1 MCVLFYL
8 YVLMIGNNSQIYE
21 RNKNYIGSC
30 LGELS
35 KSVTLQEIHPL
46 KIKLKSTNPK
56 SKKVSNYNK

>member
-21 RNKNYIGSC
+21 RNKNYIGSS

-35 KSVTLQEIHPL
+35 KSVTLQEIHSFKKK
-46 KIKLKSTNPK
+46 KIKV
-56 SKKVSNYNK
+56 SKHKVQESFKL